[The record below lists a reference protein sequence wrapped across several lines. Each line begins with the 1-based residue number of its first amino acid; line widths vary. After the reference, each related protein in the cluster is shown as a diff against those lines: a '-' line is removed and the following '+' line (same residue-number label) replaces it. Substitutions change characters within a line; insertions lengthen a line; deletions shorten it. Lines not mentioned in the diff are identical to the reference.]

1 MGWFSLGHFQSKPT
15 LFDSKIA
22 NPNQSIK
29 LPMFSKKKK
38 RKRKKKK
45 ILNFLFKKKKK
56 NLRCVKTNNK

>member
-38 RKRKKKK
+38 KKKKKK
-45 ILNFLFKKKKK
+45 ILNFLF
-56 NLRCVKTNNK
+56 